1 MLNCTE
7 KKKPLSSYW
16 KAYVIKIK
24 YSNINEKVFLTD
36 HQKKKKARMQ
46 TNEKKLKDDLTTSE
60 IVSSQVRKKEEAT
73 VFYSFL
79 RKVIQQERSRL
90 PTQTIETRKIVS

>member
-1 MLNCTE
+1 M
-7 KKKPLSSYW
+7 KKYFSR
-16 KAYVIKIK
+16 I
-24 YSNINEKVFLTD
+24 T
-36 HQKKKKARMQ
+36 KKKKARMQ

-73 VFYSFL
+73 VFYSFS